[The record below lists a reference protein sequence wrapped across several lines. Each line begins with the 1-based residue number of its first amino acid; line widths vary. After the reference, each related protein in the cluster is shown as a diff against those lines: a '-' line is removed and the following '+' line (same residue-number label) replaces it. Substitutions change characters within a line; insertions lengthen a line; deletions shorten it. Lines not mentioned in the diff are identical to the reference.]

1 MPDETHRD
9 TSFARAEIQYV
20 KDTTGDEAA
29 LQGLFWLDQ
38 FGSFTDGAAYG
49 STPGDSS
56 DVDSVAAADAVM
68 SFGESTKYTLPV
80 PDVVTVGGE
89 TYELRHRRDV
99 EVFGGD
105 VGRGGAWQWFD
116 EEGENHSFKAAS
128 MLKLYYQ
135 FM

>member
-1 MPDETHRD
+1 MSQH
-9 TSFARAEIQYV
+9 YV
-20 KDTTGDEAA
+20 KDTTGDEKQ

-38 FGSFTDGAAYG
+38 FGSFTDNNAYG

-56 DVDSVAAADAVM
+56 DVDAVAAADAVM
-68 SFGESTKYTLPV
+68 SFGESTKYTLPITM
-80 PDVVTVGGE
+80 DVTVGGE
-89 TYELRHRRDV
+89 KYKLRHRRDI

-105 VGRGGAWQWFD
+105 VGNGGAWQWFD

-128 MLKLYYQ
+128 MLSLYYK